1 MGWRSITEAEIGHF
15 PEKNSY
21 VSPSRINSS
30 PPNQD
35 GGDTADVH
43 FIDLFSKYN
52 IKIEHNFYGILFW
65 GTLMMTVHNWCR

>member
-1 MGWRSITEAEIGHF
+1 MGWRTITEDEIGHF

-43 FIDLFSKYN
+43 FIDLFSNDN
-52 IKIEHNFYGILFW
+52 IKIGHNFWNIILR
-65 GTLMMTVHNWCR
+65 GLYDDRS